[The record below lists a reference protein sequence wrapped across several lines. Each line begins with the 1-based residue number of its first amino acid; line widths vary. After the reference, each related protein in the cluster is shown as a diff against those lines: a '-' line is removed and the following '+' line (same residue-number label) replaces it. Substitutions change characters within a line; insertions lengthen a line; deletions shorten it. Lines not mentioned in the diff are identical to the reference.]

1 MGGGLYARIAMSLN
15 QLGFEY
21 WNAAIG
27 KDVARD
33 GFDYARVT
41 AVDRGSCMV
50 HDGEREIPAEVAG
63 RLTFSI
69 EDPAEL
75 PCVGDWVLIRQ
86 YNEHSAAIIHQ
97 VLPRRTSLQRK
108 TPGAGSGRQMIAAN
122 LETAFIVQS
131 CQYDFNPKRLERT
144 LVMVAEGGLEA
155 VVLLT
160 KADLAAPEE
169 LARLLG
175 VVGNATSAPV
185 IAVSNLTC
193 QGLGDVR
200 RYLLPGR
207 TCCLLGSSGVGKTT
221 LMNLLLGRKAFRTAE
236 VSGTGEGTHTT
247 TRRQLILLEGGG
259 LLIDTPGMREFG
271 MTGAEAGLEATFD
284 DMVRFADMCRFDDC
298 THLNEPGCAVLA
310 ALKRGE
316 LSPQRYENYLKL
328 RKESEHFAM
337 SSQDRRKKERTFGRH
352 MKLTKKLMSK

>member
-1 MGGGLYARIAMSLN
+1 MF
-15 QLGFEY
+15 GFEY

-27 KDVARD
+27 TEKACD
-33 GFDYARVT
+33 GFEFARVT

-50 HDGEREIPAEVAG
+50 NDGKREIPAEVSG
-63 RLTFSI
+63 RLSFCM
-69 EDPAEL
+69 EDQAEL
-75 PCVGDWVLIRQ
+75 PCVGDWVLVRH
-86 YNEHSAAIIHQ
+86 YNEQSAAIIHK
-97 VLPRRTSLQRK
+97 VLPRRTMLQRK
-108 TPGAGSGRQMIAAN
+108 TPGSGSGRQIIAAN

-160 KADLAAPEE
+160 KTDLAAPEE
-169 LARLLG
+169 LARLLA

-185 IAVSNLTC
+185 IAVSNLTG
-193 QGLGDVR
+193 QGFGDVR
-200 RYLLPGR
+200 RHLLPGR

-221 LMNLLLGRKAFRTAE
+221 LMNLLLGREAFKTAE

-247 TRRQLILLEGGG
+247 TRRQLSLLEGGG

-284 DMVRFADMCRFDDC
+284 EMTSLAEQCRFDDC
-298 THLNEPGCAVLA
+298 THLSEPGCAVLA

-316 LSPQRYENYLKL
+316 LSSQRYENYLKL
-328 RKESEHFAM
+328 RKESEHFAQ
-337 SSQDRRKKERTFGRH
+337 SYQDRRKKDRAFGRH
-352 MKLTKKLMSK
+352 MKLSKKLLAK

>member
-1 MGGGLYARIAMSLN
+1 MSLN

-27 KDVARD
+27 NCVACD

-41 AVDRGSCMV
+41 AVDRGSCMI
-50 HDGEREIPAEVAG
+50 HDGEREIPAEVSG
-63 RLTFSI
+63 RLLFTT
-69 EDPAEL
+69 EDQSEL

-86 YNEHSAAIIHQ
+86 YNEQSAAIIHQ

-175 VVGNATSAPV
+175 VVGNATSAQV
-185 IAVSNLTC
+185 IAVSNLTG
-193 QGLGDVR
+193 QGLDDVR
-200 RYLLPGR
+200 RHVLPGR

-221 LMNLLLGRKAFRTAE
+221 LMNLLLGREAFKTAG

-247 TRRQLILLEGGG
+247 TRRQLSLLEHGG

-271 MTGAEAGLEATFD
+271 IAGAEAGLEATFD
-284 DMVRFADMCRFDDC
+284 DVARFVGSCRFDDC

-310 ALKRGE
+310 ALESGE
-316 LSPQRYENYLKL
+316 LSAQRYENYRKL
-328 RKESEHFAM
+328 RKESEHFAQ
-337 SSQDRRKKERTFGRH
+337 SCLDRRKKERAFGRH
-352 MKLTKKLMSK
+352 LKLTKKLMAK

>member
-1 MGGGLYARIAMSLN
+1 M
-15 QLGFEY
+15 LGFEY
-21 WNAAIG
+21 WNKAIG
-27 KDVARD
+27 EDVACD
-33 GFDYARVT
+33 GFEFARVT

-50 HDGEREIPAEVAG
+50 NDGKREIPAEVSG
-63 RLTFSI
+63 RLSFCM
-69 EDPAEL
+69 EDQAEL
-75 PCVGDWVLIRQ
+75 PCVGDWLLVRH
-86 YNEHSAAIIHQ
+86 YNERSAAIIHK
-97 VLPRRTSLQRK
+97 VLPRRTMLQRK
-108 TPGAGSGRQMIAAN
+108 TPGAGSGRQIIAAN

-160 KADLAAPEE
+160 KTDLAAPEE
-169 LARLLG
+169 LARLLDA
-175 VVGNATSAPV
+175 VGNATSAPV
-185 IAVSNLTC
+185 IAVSNLTG

-200 RYLLPGR
+200 RRLLPGR

-221 LMNLLLGRKAFRTAE
+221 LTNLLLGREAFKTAE

-247 TRRQLILLEGGG
+247 TRRQLSLLEGGG

-284 DMVRFADMCRFDDC
+284 ELTSLAEQCRFDDC
-298 THLNEPGCAVLA
+298 THLSEPGCAVLA

-316 LSPQRYENYLKL
+316 LSSQRYENYLKL
-328 RKESEHFAM
+328 RKESEHFAQ
-337 SSQDRRKKERTFGRH
+337 SYQDRRKKDRAFGRH
-352 MKLTKKLMSK
+352 MKLSKKLLAR